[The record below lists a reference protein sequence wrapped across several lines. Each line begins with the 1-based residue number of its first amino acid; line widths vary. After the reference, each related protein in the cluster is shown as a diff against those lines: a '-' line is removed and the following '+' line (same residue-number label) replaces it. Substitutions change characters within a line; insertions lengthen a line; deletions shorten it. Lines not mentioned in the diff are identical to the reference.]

1 MTRTQPRSSQPAV
14 VRLRNWA
21 AASVALS
28 AVLTLSACSSDS
40 DGKAPAETS
49 SAPAPSPTVSV
60 DPAEAAKKEVIATY
74 RGYWQEME
82 KLYADRDGTGANL
95 KKYAASAALKNAT
108 ADAKRTHD
116 RGLLNIGDV
125 RVSEPTVTKYDAKGE
140 IPNATVSSCLDISQW
155 QTVDADTKKPVTLP
169 SNRLTKY
176 LITSTLEKWPEGWRV
191 TRDNPQGKPC

>member
-82 KLYADRDGTGANL
+82 KLYADRDGTGAHL

-108 ADAKRTHD
+108 ADAERAHD
-116 RGLLNIGDV
+116 HGRVYIGG
-125 RVSEPTVTKYDAKGE
+125 VSIINPAVTEYDAKGK
-140 IPNATVSSCLDISQW
+140 IPNATVSSCLDISKW
-155 QTVDADTKKPVTLP
+155 QPVDADTKTPVTLP

-191 TRDNPQGKPC
+191 IRDEPQDKPC